1 MAMIPVLF
9 FTPVFPLSCSSPAN
23 NQVLC
28 HLIQR
33 SHHFLPQRWTVK
45 METSK
50 SIALAADV
58 RRLKTKAA
66 CLAKNR
72 SMQRLCLSCKL
83 SCLVDSL
90 WIIQWACEAAEKQP
104 EHEKNVETW
113 VKDLEVAVLRADDIL
128 DMIKF
133 GQLPRGPKDWVAD
146 AARELFYSIPP
157 VLNFVAGC
165 RLKSAVRKFE
175 GMANEAKVRVFSKE
189 DSSQS
194 DAALLPAIFYGR
206 EENKEEIIR
215 SLNHGERVA
224 VIPIVGMAGTGKST
238 FARYIYSDQ
247 RRNFDVRMLVG
258 RNFSNGAAAHPRV
271 IRGRPLPLSE
281 LSAARG
287 LIVREEEQD
296 ESQPPLDFAVTD
308 REGHPSLRRFDNA
321 DRFQSAVEKIRQSLV
336 GVRFLL
342 VLLDVNVARPNL
354 WERLMQVLREVGGN
368 GSTVILTTTDTDIES
383 TTQSRPSCSLPSL
396 TREESWRLFKEHASL
411 HHLPDKHHF
420 WNPWIIEECHGHPL
434 SVIIMAKKMRCRPV
448 REYLLPDLSQ
458 FGAPRVSQD
467 LPRLSSDLKRMYDK
481 LTYDHER
488 SLVSEKL
495 HNCFTFLSLFP
506 EDHHFC
512 REEIVDLWA
521 AENSMSLEE
530 ADGCF
535 EAFMREGAFV
545 LCEPQDEHDHEST
558 PRGAAYK
565 LRDLLPYFAQHVSSR
580 KVYLTL
586 SPGSFDLLQLD
597 QDDDPRICQHL
608 SFICEP
614 ESSGFP
620 TDLLFQGPPW
630 WLRTLL
636 LLGPSTNE
644 KCWVRDIND
653 GNKAKTFQFL
663 RVLHVRGITFRDL
676 LPGVEKSKLVYLNV
690 SRSDIEELPDS
701 IGTLSNIKIL
711 KLSHCEKL
719 RRFPKTIDR
728 LRRLEKLDLEGCLLL
743 AEVSFNWVGKLSRLE
758 YLNLS
763 QIGFKSLISSIG
775 KLRGLKTLILA
786 YCRRIQRLPK
796 STSKLLNLE
805 KLDLEGCHFLE
816 ELPESKPESV
826 MKNLKLLNTL
836 HCASLSRMP
845 SDVGRLSSLKSL
857 PRYIASE
864 EPGRSFM
871 ELQPLK
877 DLEGELWLD
886 KLNNIEDPE
895 VARQAMIEKKE
906 KLQALTLRWEQF
918 YWDVKEN
925 APVDT
930 VKLVADALQ
939 PNPNLRS
946 LKLILYTEEKLPSW
960 MTEEPLPLKSLL
972 RIRLFT
978 LKKCKSLPPLG
989 ELPHLK
995 VVEISGMDAVV
1006 ELEGSFYGRIGTF
1019 PSLERL
1025 ALSQMPNL
1033 KRWSMPEDDDA
1044 DGNNTYRRKQ
1054 VRKNLFPRLAHV
1066 TFMQCPKLEPPDHPL
1081 PSITTL
1087 TIWLNNEKLYRSAA
1101 GLKSMASHVKKLSVF
1116 SCQDLWASSTCD
1128 GFWGLTSL
1136 EELEISACDNLTCMP
1151 EGINQLTSLQNLKI
1165 ICCRS
1170 MNSLPEW
1177 LNDLTSLRL
1186 LSFSAC
1192 PVLRS
1197 RPRGLKRSHGLRVT
1211 VEGCPFLK

>member
-1 MAMIPVLF
+1 
-9 FTPVFPLSCSSPAN
+9 
-23 NQVLC
+23 
-28 HLIQR
+28 
-33 SHHFLPQRWTVK
+33 
-45 METSK
+45 
-50 SIALAADV
+50 
-58 RRLKTKAA
+58 
-66 CLAKNR
+66 
-72 SMQRLCLSCKL
+72 
-83 SCLVDSL
+83 
-90 WIIQWACEAAEKQP
+90 
-104 EHEKNVETW
+104 
-113 VKDLEVAVLRADDIL
+113 
-128 DMIKF
+128 
-133 GQLPRGPKDWVAD
+133 
-146 AARELFYSIPP
+146 
-157 VLNFVAGC
+157 
-165 RLKSAVRKFE
+165 
-175 GMANEAKVRVFSKE
+175 
-189 DSSQS
+189 
-194 DAALLPAIFYGR
+194 
-206 EENKEEIIR
+206 
-215 SLNHGERVA
+215 
-224 VIPIVGMAGTGKST
+224 
-238 FARYIYSDQ
+238 
-247 RRNFDVRMLVG
+247 
-258 RNFSNGAAAHPRV
+258 
-271 IRGRPLPLSE
+271 
-281 LSAARG
+281 
-287 LIVREEEQD
+287 
-296 ESQPPLDFAVTD
+296 
-308 REGHPSLRRFDNA
+308 
-321 DRFQSAVEKIRQSLV
+321 
-336 GVRFLL
+336 
-342 VLLDVNVARPNL
+342 
-354 WERLMQVLREVGGN
+354 
-368 GSTVILTTTDTDIES
+368 
-383 TTQSRPSCSLPSL
+383 
-396 TREESWRLFKEHASL
+396 
-411 HHLPDKHHF
+411 
-420 WNPWIIEECHGHPL
+420 
-434 SVIIMAKKMRCRPV
+434 
-448 REYLLPDLSQ
+448 
-458 FGAPRVSQD
+458 
-467 LPRLSSDLKRMYDK
+467 MYDR

-545 LCEPQDEHDHEST
+545 LCEPQGEHDHEST
-558 PRGAAYK
+558 TRGAAYK

-580 KVYLTL
+580 KFYLTL

-608 SFICEP
+608 SFVCEP

-620 TDLLFQGPPW
+620 MDVLFQGPPW
-630 WLRTLL
+630 LLRTLL

-653 GNKAKTFQFL
+653 GNKSKPFRFL
-663 RVLHVRGITFRDL
+663 RVLHVRGITFRDRL
-676 LPGVEKSKLVYLNV
+676 SGVEHSKLVYLNV

-701 IGTLSNIKIL
+701 IGTLGNIKIL

-719 RRFPKTIDR
+719 RRFPKTIGR

-743 AEVSFNWVGKLSRLE
+743 AEVSFDWVGKLERLE

-775 KLRGLKTLILA
+775 DLRGLKALILA

-796 STSKLLNLE
+796 STSKLLRLE

-836 HCASLSRMP
+836 YCASLSRMP
-845 SDVGRLSSLKSL
+845 SGIGRLSSLKSL

-864 EPGRSFM
+864 DPGRSFM

-895 VARQAMIEKKE
+895 VARKAMIEKKD
-906 KLQALTLRWEQF
+906 KLQALTLRWEQPNS
-918 YWDVKEN
+918 DVKEN

-930 VKLVADALQ
+930 VTHVAEALQ
-939 PNPNLRS
+939 PSPNLRS
-946 LKLILYTEEKLPSW
+946 LKLILYTAEKLPSW
-960 MTEEPLPLKSLL
+960 MTEEPLHLKSLV

-978 LKKCKSLPPLG
+978 LKKCESLPPLG
-989 ELPHLK
+989 GLPHLK
-995 VVEISGMDAVV
+995 VVEISRMDAVV
-1006 ELEGSFYGRIGTF
+1006 ELGGSFYGQIGTF
-1019 PSLERL
+1019 PLLERL

-1033 KRWSMPEDDDA
+1033 KRWSMPE
-1044 DGNNTYRRKQ
+1044 Q

-1066 TFMQCPKLEPPDHPL
+1066 TFMQCPKLEPPNHPF
-1081 PSITTL
+1081 PSVATL
-1087 TIWLNNEKLYRSAA
+1087 SIWLNNEMLYRSAA

-1151 EGINQLTSLQNLKI
+1151 EGIKQLTSLQILKI

-1197 RPRGLKRSHGLRVT
+1197 RPRGLKRSRGLRVT
-1211 VEGCPFLK
+1211 VEGCPLLK

>member
-1 MAMIPVLF
+1 
-9 FTPVFPLSCSSPAN
+9 
-23 NQVLC
+23 
-28 HLIQR
+28 
-33 SHHFLPQRWTVK
+33 

-50 SIALAADV
+50 ATALAADV

-66 CLAKNR
+66 CLANNR
-72 SMQRLCLSCKL
+72 SMQRLCLSYKL
-83 SCLVDSL
+83 SCLVKSL
-90 WIIQWACEAAEKQP
+90 WIIQWACDAAEKQP
-104 EHEKNVETW
+104 EHDNNVEMW
-113 VKDLEVAVLRADDIL
+113 LNHLEEAVLRADDLL

-133 GQLPRGPKDWVAD
+133 EQLPRGPRGSVAH
-146 AARELFYSIPP
+146 AARDLFYSIPS
-157 VLNFVAGC
+157 VLNFAAGC
-165 RLKSAVRKFE
+165 RLKRAVRKFE
-175 GMANEAKVRVFSKE
+175 GMANEVKARLFSKE
-189 DSSQS
+189 DSGQV
-194 DAALLPAIFYGR
+194 DAALSPAIYYGR
-206 EENKEEIIR
+206 EENKEQIIR

-238 FARYIYSDQ
+238 FARHIYSDQ

-258 RNFSNGAAAHPRV
+258 RNFSTGAAAHPRV

-287 LIVREEEQD
+287 LILREEEQD

-321 DRFQSAVEKIRQSLV
+321 DRFESAVERIRQSLD

-354 WERLMQVLREVGGN
+354 WERLMQVLREVGRN

-383 TTQSRPSCSLPSL
+383 TTQSRLSCSLASL

-420 WNPWIIEECHGHPL
+420 WNPWIIEECRGHPL

-448 REYLLPDLSQ
+448 REYLLPDFSH

-521 AENSMSLEE
+521 AENSMSLED

-565 LRDLLPYFAQHVSSR
+565 LRDLLPYFAQHVSNR
-580 KVYLTL
+580 KVHLTL

-608 SFICEP
+608 SFVCEQ

-620 TDLLFQGPPW
+620 MDLLFEGPPW
-630 WLRTLL
+630 LLRTLL
-636 LLGPSTNE
+636 LLGPPNNE

-653 GNKAKTFQFL
+653 GNKSKTFRFL

-676 LPGVEKSKLVYLNV
+676 LSGVDKHSNLVYLNV

-701 IGTLSNIKIL
+701 IGILRNIKIL

-719 RRFPKTIDR
+719 RRFPKTINR
-728 LRRLEKLDLEGCLLL
+728 LLRLEKLDLEGCLLL
-743 AEVSFNWVGKLSRLE
+743 AAASFAWVGNLERLE

-763 QIGFKSLISSIG
+763 QIGFKSLTSSIG
-775 KLRGLKTLILA
+775 DLRGLKTLILA

-796 STSKLLNLE
+796 STSKLLRLE

-836 HCASLSRMP
+836 YCASLSRMP
-845 SDVGRLSSLKSL
+845 SGIGRLSSLKSL

-886 KLNNIEDPE
+886 KLNNIEDPD
-895 VARQAMIEKKE
+895 VARQAMIEKKD
-906 KLQALTLRWEQF
+906 KLQALTLRWEQPTS
-918 YWDVKEN
+918 DVKEN
-925 APVDT
+925 VPVDT
-930 VKLVADALQ
+930 VKRVAEALQ
-939 PNPNLRS
+939 PSPNLRS
-946 LKLILYTEEKLPSW
+946 LKLILYTAEKLPSW
-960 MTEEPLPLKSLL
+960 MTKEPLHLKSLV

-978 LKKCKSLPPLG
+978 LKKCEGLPPLG
-989 ELPHLK
+989 GLLHLK

-1006 ELEGSFYGRIGTF
+1006 ELDGSFYGQIGTF

-1025 ALSQMPNL
+1025 ALSQMQNL
-1033 KRWSMPEDDDA
+1033 KRWSMPEDDVA
-1044 DGNNTYRRKQ
+1044 DGNNTYHRKQ

-1066 TFMQCPKLEPPDHPL
+1066 TFMQCPKLEPPNHPL

-1087 TIWLNNEKLYRSAA
+1087 TIWLNNEMLYRSAA
-1101 GLKSMASHVKKLSVF
+1101 GLKSMASHAKKLSVF
-1116 SCQDLWASSTCD
+1116 SCHDLWASSTCD

-1136 EELEISACDNLTCMP
+1136 EELEIFACDNLTCMP
-1151 EGINQLTSLQNLKI
+1151 EGIKQLTSLQNLKI

-1177 LNDLTSLRL
+1177 LNDLTSLRF

-1197 RPRGLKRSHGLRVT
+1197 RPRGLKRSRGLRVT
-1211 VEGCPFLK
+1211 VEGCPLLK